1 MDNKK
6 IESLTVDLS
15 KEIVD
20 LSCKEHIKENMKEI
34 ITVLI
39 KNTLVKELVI
49 NQCDLGDEEISE
61 LAEVIKKRLNFKN
74 YSEFLNTFNS
84 IALFYVSL
92 NII

>member
-1 MDNKK
+1 MKK
-6 IESLTVDLS
+6 TSIKGDDMNEREKLYEENYKPNLLGNLRSLLWL
-15 KEIVD
+15 K
-20 LSCKEHIKENMKEI
+20 
-34 ITVLI
+34 
-39 KNTLVKELVI
+39 
-49 NQCDLGDEEISE
+49 